1 MSDFETVRALL
12 KDARLEHKAT
22 CSVEQCPAADRW
34 DHEAF
39 DALDRIEAEVE
50 QLRAERDALQR
61 RFDERLWTRPKV
73 SRRDLATRNRTLLAE
88 VERLR
93 AELNRFRKHFGL
105 ETDWEFE

>member
-1 MSDFETVRALL
+1 MTERSDFETVR
-12 KDARLEHKAT
+12 
-22 CSVEQCPAADRW
+22 
-34 DHEAF
+34 
-39 DALDRIEAEVE
+39 DALNYSHDPDEDRPYLAFLALDAIEAEVAR
-50 QLRAERDALQR
+50 LREERDALQR
-61 RFDERLWTRPKV
+61 RFDERLRTRPKV